1 MTMKL
6 QLAATMEEEKN
17 TSNEIKQKILKESF
31 DEYTNKAKEC
41 SSRLKTD
48 IIEKRGKEKLSE
60 INKDNADLKLKLQAA
75 TDSKDNMNLKLCQM
89 ESNHTIL
96 QNRNAAILIRLRKSL
111 HDAECERRAI
121 KEKLYSLKLSK

>member
-89 ESNHTIL
+89 ESITLYYRIEML
-96 QNRNAAILIRLRKSL
+96 QYLFVFEKVYMMLNV
-111 HDAECERRAI
+111 
-121 KEKLYSLKLSK
+121 KEEQ